1 MFIEYLLECKA
12 LRGTWEKGMGRG
24 RILKKNMEPSPCQQ
38 HIHMNKNYVTSNSRK
53 VQQASTAEQSRRVWR
68 IAHKSHWQDDR
79 RLGEGKVME
88 AG

>member
-1 MFIEYLLECKA
+1 
-12 LRGTWEKGMGRG
+12 
-24 RILKKNMEPSPCQQ
+24 MEGNSGCYEEGE
-38 HIHMNKNYVTSNSRK
+38 MDWVNKNYVTSNSRK